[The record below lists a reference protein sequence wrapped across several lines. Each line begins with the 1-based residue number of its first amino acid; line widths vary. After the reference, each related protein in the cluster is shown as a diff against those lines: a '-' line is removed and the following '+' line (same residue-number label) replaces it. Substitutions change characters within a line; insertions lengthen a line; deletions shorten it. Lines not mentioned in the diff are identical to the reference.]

1 MTLKEKRIE
10 WKARY
15 DAWKE
20 SGQSIAEWCRD
31 QGIKA
36 HQMYYWVQQ
45 FEHGGSCVE
54 TPAQTQWLV
63 VQVGRSGRRTLA
75 LFRERSNLFTL

>member
-20 SGQSIAEWCRD
+20 SGQSIAEWLP
-31 QGIKA
+31 
-36 HQMYYWVQQ
+36 
-45 FEHGGSCVE
+45 GSRNQNSPNVLLGE
-54 TPAQTQWLV
+54 AVLPRWQLH
-63 VQVGRSGRRTLA
+63 
-75 LFRERSNLFTL
+75 

>member
-20 SGQSIAEWCRD
+20 SEQSIAEWCRD
-31 QGIKA
+31 QAYMKSPSEYRWGLLYA
-36 HQMYYWVQQ
+36 Y
-45 FEHGGSCVE
+45 
-54 TPAQTQWLV
+54 
-63 VQVGRSGRRTLA
+63 
-75 LFRERSNLFTL
+75 